1 MERDEDLTAP
11 YAFKDKMWIAFEDR
25 ISLSIKV
32 GTFHFYYLVLVL
44 SILIDSFATNCS
56 FSFLRENMYCFEIFL
71 DWLCIT

>member
-32 GTFHFYYLVLVL
+32 GTSRFYY
-44 SILIDSFATNCS
+44 
-56 FSFLRENMYCFEIFL
+56 
-71 DWLCIT
+71 